1 MTVLSPLS
9 PWLPTPR
16 RISQRQGDAMLAHL
30 QQLGWAARWQQDG
43 SLQLT
48 HTSGRQVIRHAD
60 TTLTTIRDAYEGVR
74 EEQLDWEDC

>member
-1 MTVLSPLS
+1 MTAPSALS

-30 QQLGWAARWQQDG
+30 RQLGWTPHWQADG

-48 HTSGRQVIRHAD
+48 HTCGRQVIRHAD
-60 TTLTTIRDAYEGVR
+60 TTLATIRDAYEGVR